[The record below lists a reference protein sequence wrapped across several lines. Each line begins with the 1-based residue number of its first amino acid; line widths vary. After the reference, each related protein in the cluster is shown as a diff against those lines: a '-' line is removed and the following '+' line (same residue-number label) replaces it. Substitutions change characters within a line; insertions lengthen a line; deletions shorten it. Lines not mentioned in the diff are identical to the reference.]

1 MISVGGGLGGAAH
14 RAGLR
19 QVVERRPRTRAKD
32 NNFIW
37 PLLKMSRRRKQLGD
51 ELAAQAM
58 SLIAT
63 MFRLFMRPSS
73 PLMM

>member
-1 MISVGGGLGGAAH
+1 
-14 RAGLR
+14 
-19 QVVERRPRTRAKD
+19 
-32 NNFIW
+32 
-37 PLLKMSRRRKQLGD
+37 MSRRRKQLGD